1 MRRIEKMNA
10 TANDRTDTDLETI
23 ELQLEDI
30 QNTFGASWEW

>member
-1 MRRIEKMNA
+1 MN
-10 TANDRTDTDLETI
+10 TTTNDRAETDLEAL